1 MSGRPGSGDLD
12 DLYEAAGEHPG
23 EQRTIIVLGVV
34 GMALTLILGAFF
46 VGRGFAEDDGPRAAR
61 EESAQGSDADNLAE
75 AALGGDASTAP
86 AGPSPASKESKERA
100 SSTGRLTG
108 EPWRG
113 AVRPVAV
120 RRVRASC
127 RSEPSIDAGGRRV
140 HYWADNVLDAKARTA
155 WRCDGTGRG
164 VTLRFTLPRQVRVAG
179 VGLVPGYAK
188 TDPVNGADRYAQNR
202 RIRRVRWSFDGGRWS
217 VQTFKTAAGMRRL
230 QPMRIPPVRTRHVT
244 LTIEDSSDAPRNTV
258 AISTVRLAAAAG

>member
-23 EQRTIIVLGVV
+23 EQRTMIVLGVV

-46 VGRGFAEDDGPRAAR
+46 VGRGFAEGDDPRAAR
-61 EESAQGSDADNLAE
+61 EESSQGSDADNLAE

-86 AGPSPASKESKERA
+86 ASPNPPTSNEHDSA
-100 SSTGRLTG
+100 TGRLTG
-108 EPWRG
+108 EPWRR
-113 AVRPVAV
+113 AVHPVAV
-120 RRVRASC
+120 RRVRANC

-155 WRCDGTGRG
+155 WRCDGAGRG

-202 RIRRVRWSFDGGRWS
+202 RIERVRWSFDGGRWT
-217 VQTFKTAAGMRRL
+217 VQTFQTAAGLRRL
-230 QPMRIPPVRTRHVT
+230 QPKRIPPVRTRHVT